1 MEVQI
6 SGKALI
12 DYVQRH
18 YTLLRRAT
26 VVTLLARKT
35 KLDRVKE
42 DGDHKGTKGGE
53 QKQFVFRL
61 RRCNIHVG
69 MCVIHKLCKIFP
81 SFVFLLFRKMASGL
95 QILKNSS
102 RFFFF
107 SCPGVYFSLPGVS
120 PPSSGGVDGRL

>member
-81 SFVFLLFRKMASGL
+81 SFVFLVV
-95 QILKNSS
+95 QKNGQWTPNFKKIP
-102 RFFFF
+102 RGFF